1 MLKAL
6 NDPGIDAYFSPHLS
20 ITTRARTDAN
30 LVDCVAN
37 LLAELLLTGD
47 DEVGMVP
54 VNEDGEYE
62 PEQAR
67 RALLMDPVQRPY
79 RAAFTA
85 RCGELG
91 LLVQEVM
98 TADELPGP
106 EECVLLSVVPA
117 GLG

>member
-1 MLKAL
+1 M
-6 NDPGIDAYFSPHLS
+6 
-20 ITTRARTDAN
+20 
-30 LVDCVAN
+30 AN

-47 DEVGMVP
+47 DEAGMVP

-67 RALLMDPVQRPY
+67 RALLTDPVQRPY

-98 TADELPGP
+98 TAEELPGP

-117 GLG
+117 GSG